1 MTGQCLGLSDHLVAV
16 SCGFTS
22 ARVVSI
28 RTSLHLVLRAA
39 PSFAG
44 AARRFCTALR
54 CVSDLLVRFLFDS
67 VVFRKKL
74 HQRLRNGS
82 FITSSSSSCHLKCV
96 HETQQTSRY
105 HFKSPFPVCFLPQT
119 LVQICT
125 PTVHTRFSS
134 FPFFLPE

>member
-1 MTGQCLGLSDHLVAV
+1 MTGQYLGLSDHLVAV

-28 RTSLHLVLRAA
+28 QTSLHLVLR
-39 PSFAG
+39 

-82 FITSSSSSCHLKCV
+82 FITSSSSSSCHLKCV
-96 HETQQTSRY
+96 HKTQQTSRY
-105 HFKSPFPVCFLPQT
+105 PFKSPFPVCFLPQT